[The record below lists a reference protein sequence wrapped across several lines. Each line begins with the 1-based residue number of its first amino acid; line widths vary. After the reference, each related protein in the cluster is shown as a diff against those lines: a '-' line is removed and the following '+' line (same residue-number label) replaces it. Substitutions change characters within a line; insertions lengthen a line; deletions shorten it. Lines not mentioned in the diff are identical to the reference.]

1 MPLLLP
7 GLPRAPRRPRPPRSA
22 RLRSL
27 ATCPRAAARPPPPL
41 PSRPGTRRGRA
52 PGRGLRSPRAALLH
66 TCSRAPRPTLRPER
80 AGGAAAQVR
89 RQLRRPPAGRQVD
102 RAADAGVSSSRAPGA
117 PNAQQAASRAPA
129 LSLHIQAAGGRA
141 GSSFLSCGPNHI
153 DPSLTFPAW
162 EAGGRVRSERRGGER
177 GPPPLPLA
185 AGALCSLKAAADKW
199 NRTGGRTGESAAT
212 TQSTHSHQ
220 DAFLRGLNN
229 HFNRRLFLV
238 IFLPAA
244 NKIWPGV
251 TIPEGCQISR
261 GDHETLAV

>member
-27 ATCPRAAARPPPPL
+27 ATRPGAAARPPPPLL

-89 RQLRRPPAGRQVD
+89 RQLRGPPAGRQVD
-102 RAADAGVSSSRAPGA
+102 RAAHAGVSSSRAPGA
-117 PNAQQAASRAPA
+117 QTAQQAASRAPA
-129 LSLHIQAAGGRA
+129 LSLRIQAAGGRA

-153 DPSLTFPAW
+153 DPPLTFPGW
-162 EAGGRVRSERRGGER
+162 EAGGRARSERSGGER
-177 GPPPLPLA
+177 GPPRPPQPCLLPL
-185 AGALCSLKAAADKW
+185 
-199 NRTGGRTGESAAT
+199 GRSAALKLSPVSGEGRR
-212 TQSTHSHQ
+212 QEP
-220 DAFLRGLNN
+220 RGWSP
-229 HFNRRLFLV
+229 FNPENETV
-238 IFLPAA
+238 DWPAYLYSGSFME
-244 NKIWPGV
+244 I
-251 TIPEGCQISR
+251 
-261 GDHETLAV
+261 

>member
-7 GLPRAPRRPRPPRSA
+7 GLPRATRRPRPPRSA

-27 ATCPRAAARPPPPL
+27 ATCPGAAAARPPPPPLL

-89 RQLRRPPAGRQVD
+89 RQLRGPPAGRQVD
-102 RAADAGVSSSRAPGA
+102 GAADAGVSSSRAPGA
-117 PNAQQAASRAPA
+117 PTAQQAASRAPA

-141 GSSFLSCGPNHI
+141 GSSFLSRGPNRSE
-153 DPSLTFPAW
+153 PSLTFPAW
-162 EAGGRVRSERRGGER
+162 EAGGRARSERASERRGGER

-185 AGALCSLKAAADKW
+185 AGALCSLKAAAEKW
-199 NRTGGRTGESAAT
+199 SRTGEAGAT
-212 TQSTHSHQ
+212 RAQPPHSHAQ
-220 DAFLRGLNN
+220 SS
-229 HFNRRLFLV
+229 
-238 IFLPAA
+238 
-244 NKIWPGV
+244 
-251 TIPEGCQISR
+251 GCVS
-261 GDHETLAV
+261 